1 MTKRALLIVVLLLFA
16 GLAPAQGNPA
26 AERTVMYAT
35 FWCPY
40 CAQARAYFAR
50 KGIPYT
56 EQDVEKSAEAR
67 AEFRRLG
74 GKAVPLFVHNGE
86 LVRGFNEAAF
96 EALLDRSPAR

>member
-1 MTKRALLIVVLLLFA
+1 MKKRALLGLFLLLTA
-16 GLAPAQGNPA
+16 GLAAAGNPA

-40 CAQARAYFAR
+40 CAQ
-50 KGIPYT
+50 
-56 EQDVEKSAEAR
+56 AR

-96 EALLDRSPAR
+96 EAPLDRSPAR